1 MHLDRPLRF
10 RLRLRVP
17 GWCEGFGLRLND
29 APFAVDCMAGNW
41 ATIEREW
48 QPGDRITARFP
59 MELRMVPVDKHHPR
73 RVAIMV
79 GPTVLGQDE
88 ACCRRPFDLAPGA
101 ELSSRLAREGEPLH
115 FRILDTA
122 PERHSRWL
130 QPFSEFPAFWPYW
143 IYFDLDAA
151 PLY

>member
-1 MHLDRPLRF
+1 
-10 RLRLRVP
+10 
-17 GWCEGFGLRLND
+17 
-29 APFAVDCMAGNW
+29 
-41 ATIEREW
+41 
-48 QPGDRITARFP
+48 
-59 MELRMVPVDKHHPR
+59 MVPVDRHHPR
-73 RVAIMV
+73 RVAIKF

-88 ACCRRPFDLAPGA
+88 ACCRRPLDLAPGA
-101 ELSSRLAREGEPLH
+101 ELSSRLVREGETLH

-130 QPFSEFPAFWPYW
+130 QPFSEFPAYWPYW